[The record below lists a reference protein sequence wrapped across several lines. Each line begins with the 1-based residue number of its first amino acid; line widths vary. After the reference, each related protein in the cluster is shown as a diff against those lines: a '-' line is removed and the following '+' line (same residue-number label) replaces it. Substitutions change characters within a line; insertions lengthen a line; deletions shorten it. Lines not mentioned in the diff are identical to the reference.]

1 MARGTI
7 YEASGSFYVRYVTGM
22 AVSKNGVDRPVQK
35 SHRLCEKNDKFYFTR
50 KGKRKIFC
58 KAVQLL
64 ADEFMLSVN
73 RQEPRIGEDMSIAAF
88 WEHQYLPYCEEVIVG
103 DRPRKKPS
111 TVRGYRQIWTQHLR
125 AHFGTLTL
133 QQYQARQGTAFL
145 QGLTAKQRET
155 TLRHISAL
163 ASTIFSYA
171 VVRQHLRSNPW
182 ADVVFPED
190 AVTGPRI
197 PHYSWAEAEDMI
209 SALVARVDCQLLIAL
224 ACFLGMRP
232 SEIAALRWEDVDAT
246 WIHIRRAYVNC
257 KLDIPKNEA
266 SAAPIPLV
274 DRVRVPLE
282 LWRQKSG
289 NPTEGWLFPSGGML
303 PEKRIIAPEMRH
315 FANGPAP
322 LDLHNLANRVIA
334 PTLEAAG
341 LKWRGLR
348 SGRPGAITEVIERSG
363 GNAALAQGL
372 ARHKLMS
379 TTTDVYKRS
388 ISQTALLNGMRLL
401 EK

>member
-1 MARGTI
+1 MAQGTI
-7 YEASGSFYVRYVTGM
+7 YEASGSFYVRHVTGM
-22 AVSKNGVDRPVQK
+22 TVSKNGKDRPVQK
-35 SHRLCEKNDKFYFTR
+35 SHRLCDKNDKFYFTR

-64 ADEFMLSVN
+64 AQEFMLSVN
-73 RQEPRIGEDMSIAAF
+73 RREAAAGEDMSIAAF
-88 WEHQYLPYCEEVIVG
+88 WDRYLAYCEAIVVG
-103 DRPRKKPS
+103 GRPRKKPS
-111 TVRGYRQIWTQHLR
+111 TVRGYRQLWNQHLK
-125 AHFGTLTL
+125 AHFGNRTL
-133 QQYQARQGTAFL
+133 QQYEARWGTAFL
-145 QGLTAKQRET
+145 QGLTATQRET

-171 VVRQHLRSNPW
+171 VVEQRLRSNPW
-182 ADVVFPED
+182 ADVVFPKD
-190 AVTGPRI
+190 AIVGPRT
-197 PHYSWAEAEDMI
+197 PHYSWAEAENMI
-209 SALVARVDCQLLIAL
+209 SVLIDRVDCQLIVSL

-232 SEIAALRWEDVDAT
+232 SELAALRWEDVDKE

-257 KLDIPKNEA
+257 KLDVPKTPESIA
-266 SAAPIPLV
+266 SIPLV

-289 NPTEGWLFPSGGML
+289 NPTEGWLFPSGGTL
-303 PEKRIIAPEMRH
+303 PEKRIVAPEMRH

-334 PTLEAAG
+334 PTLKATG
-341 LKWRGLR
+341 LNWRGLR

-388 ISQTALLNGMRLL
+388 ISQTALLNGMKLL

>member
-1 MARGTI
+1 MAKGTI
-7 YEASGSFYVRYVTGM
+7 YRYGDSFYVRYSVGTTI
-22 AVSKNGVDRPVQK
+22 SKNGKARPVQK
-35 SHRLCEKNDKFYFTR
+35 THKLCDKSDKYYNEASR
-50 KGKRKIFC
+50 
-58 KAVQLL
+58 AVKLL
-64 ADEFMLSVN
+64 RDEFMLSVN
-73 RQEPRIGEDMSIAAF
+73 RREPSVGEDMSIAAF
-88 WEHQYLPYCEEVIVG
+88 WEHEYLPYCEEIIVG
-103 DRPRKKPS
+103 GRPRKKPS
-111 TVRGYRQIWTQHLR
+111 TVRGYRQLWNQHLK
-125 AHFGTLTL
+125 AHFGSVTL
-133 QQYQARQGTAFL
+133 QQYEARRGTAFL
-145 QGLTAKQRET
+145 QKLTATQRQT

-171 VVRQHLRSNPW
+171 VVKQHLRSNPW
-182 ADVVFPED
+182 VDVVFPED
-190 AVTGPRI
+190 AVVGPRV
-197 PHYSWAEAEDMI
+197 PHYSWDEAENMI
-209 SALVARVDCQLLIAL
+209 SALVDRVDCQLLISL
-224 ACFLGMRP
+224 ACFLGLRP
-232 SEIAALRWEDVDAT
+232 SEIAALRWEDVDEV
-246 WIHIRRAYVNC
+246 WIHVRRAYVNC
-257 KLDIPKNEA
+257 KLDVPKNEA
-266 SAAPIPLV
+266 SVASIPLV
-274 DRVRVPLE
+274 DRVRLPLE

-289 NPTEGWLFPSGGML
+289 NPKEGWLFPSGGTL

-334 PTLEAAG
+334 PTLKAAG